1 MQGLYRKQANVARNK
16 NMKIVTQ
23 KRALHGIAMTEYLII
38 LAVVAV
44 AAILI
49 VGLFGQQIK
58 NVFSENTSALAGVST
73 GNTTATSIAGN
84 ASGAVKQDNMGTFT
98 SGASTANGP

>member
-1 MQGLYRKQANVARNK
+1 
-16 NMKIVTQ
+16 MKIVTL
-23 KRALHGIAMTEYLII
+23 KKGLRGIAMTEYLII

-58 NVFSENTSALAGVST
+58 NVFSENTAALAGSSMGTSAVSGTASSST
-73 GNTTATSIAGN
+73 GNDN
-84 ASGAVKQDNMGTFT
+84 QDNMGTFN
-98 SGASTANGP
+98 SNASK

>member
-1 MQGLYRKQANVARNK
+1 
-16 NMKIVTQ
+16 MKIVTL
-23 KRALHGIAMTEYLII
+23 KKGLRGIAMTEYLII

-58 NVFSENTSALAGVST
+58 NVFSENTAALAGSSMGTSAVS
-73 GNTTATSIAGN
+73 GTAGSSTSN
-84 ASGAVKQDNMGTFT
+84 DKQDNMGTFN
-98 SGASTANGP
+98 SNASK

>member
-1 MQGLYRKQANVARNK
+1 
-16 NMKIVTQ
+16 MKIVTL
-23 KRALHGIAMTEYLII
+23 KKGLRGIAMTEYLII

-58 NVFSENTSALAGVST
+58 NVFSENTSALAGSSI
-73 GNTTATSIAGN
+73 GSGSATATAGSATSN
-84 ASGAVKQDNMGTFT
+84 TSQDNMGSFDKNAG
-98 SGASTANGP
+98 SSTTK

>member
-1 MQGLYRKQANVARNK
+1 
-16 NMKIVTQ
+16 MKLVTQ
-23 KRALHGIAMTEYLII
+23 NKGLRGIAMTEYLII

-73 GNTTATSIAGN
+73 GSSEATTIATS
-84 ASGAVKQDNMGTFT
+84 ASGNVKQDNMGTFT
-98 SGASTANGP
+98 SGASTAGGP

>member
-1 MQGLYRKQANVARNK
+1 
-16 NMKIVTQ
+16 
-23 KRALHGIAMTEYLII
+23 MTEYLII

-58 NVFSENTSALAGVST
+58 NVFSENTAALAGST
-73 GNTTATSIAGN
+73 MGNGSAAATATSSKGDD
-84 ASGAVKQDNMGTFT
+84 KQDNMGTFT
-98 SGASTANGP
+98 TGASQ

>member
-1 MQGLYRKQANVARNK
+1 
-16 NMKIVTQ
+16 MKIVTL
-23 KRALHGIAMTEYLII
+23 KKGLWGIAMTEYLII

-58 NVFSENTSALAGVST
+58 NVFSENTAALAGSSMGST
-73 GNTTATSIAGN
+73 AVGSTASTSQGND
-84 ASGAVKQDNMGTFT
+84 KQDNMGSFENNAAK
-98 SGASTANGP
+98 SSS

>member
-1 MQGLYRKQANVARNK
+1 
-16 NMKIVTQ
+16 MKIVTQ
-23 KRALHGIAMTEYLII
+23 KRALSGIAMTEYLII

-58 NVFSENTSALAGVST
+58 NVFSENTSALAGQTTGQSEAST
-73 GNTTATSIAGN
+73 IAAS
-84 ASGAVKQDNMGTFT
+84 ASGAAASGQDNMGTFNTHASST
-98 SGASTANGP
+98 SD

>member
-1 MQGLYRKQANVARNK
+1 
-16 NMKIVTQ
+16 MKIATL
-23 KRALHGIAMTEYLII
+23 KKGLRGIAMTEYLII

-58 NVFSENTSALAGVST
+58 NVFSENTSALAGTSMGNSAVAATASSST
-73 GNTTATSIAGN
+73 ANDS
-84 ASGAVKQDNMGTFT
+84 QDNMGTFENN
-98 SGASTANGP
+98 ASQSSK

>member
-1 MQGLYRKQANVARNK
+1 
-16 NMKIVTQ
+16 MKIVTL
-23 KRALHGIAMTEYLII
+23 KKGLRGIAMTEYLII

-58 NVFSENTSALAGVST
+58 NVFTENTSALAGQSAGST
-73 GNTTATSIAGN
+73 AATATAGSSKDN
-84 ASGAVKQDNMGTFT
+84 DAQDNMGSFDKN
-98 SGASTANGP
+98 ASKSQSS

>member
-1 MQGLYRKQANVARNK
+1 
-16 NMKIVTQ
+16 
-23 KRALHGIAMTEYLII
+23 MTEYLII

-58 NVFSENTSALAGVST
+58 NVFSENTAALAGSSMGTSAVSGTASSST
-73 GNTTATSIAGN
+73 GND
-84 ASGAVKQDNMGTFT
+84 KQDNMGTFN
-98 SGASTANGP
+98 SNASK

>member
-1 MQGLYRKQANVARNK
+1 
-16 NMKIVTQ
+16 MKIVTL
-23 KRALHGIAMTEYLII
+23 KKGLRGIAMTEYLII

-58 NVFSENTSALAGVST
+58 NVFSENTAALAGTSMGSSAAGST
-73 GNTTATSIAGN
+73 AGSSKGNDS
-84 ASGAVKQDNMGTFT
+84 QDNMGTFENN
-98 SGASTANGP
+98 ASK

>member
-1 MQGLYRKQANVARNK
+1 
-16 NMKIVTQ
+16 MKIVTL
-23 KRALHGIAMTEYLII
+23 KKGLRGIAMTEYLII

-58 NVFSENTSALAGVST
+58 NVFSENTAALAGSSM
-73 GNTTATSIAGN
+73 GTTAVSGTASTSTSN
-84 ASGAVKQDNMGTFT
+84 DKQDNMGTFN
-98 SGASTANGP
+98 SNASQ

>member
-1 MQGLYRKQANVARNK
+1 
-16 NMKIVTQ
+16 MKIVTL
-23 KRALHGIAMTEYLII
+23 KKGLRGIAMTEYLII

-58 NVFSENTSALAGVST
+58 NVFTENTSALAGSSM
-73 GNTTATSIAGN
+73 GSSAASATASSAGK
-84 ASGAVKQDNMGTFT
+84 SDSQDNMGSFDKN
-98 SGASTANGP
+98 ASTTGS

>member
-1 MQGLYRKQANVARNK
+1 
-16 NMKIVTQ
+16 MKIVTL
-23 KRALHGIAMTEYLII
+23 KKGLRGIAMTEYLII

-58 NVFSENTSALAGVST
+58 NVFTENTSALAGQSM
-73 GNTTATSIAGN
+73 GNSAATATAGS
-84 ASGAVKQDNMGTFT
+84 ASSNDSQDNMGTFNNN
-98 SGASTANGP
+98 ASKSAS

>member
-1 MQGLYRKQANVARNK
+1 
-16 NMKIVTQ
+16 MKIVTL
-23 KRALHGIAMTEYLII
+23 KKGLRGIAMTEYLII

-58 NVFSENTSALAGVST
+58 NVFSENTAALAGS
-73 GNTTATSIAGN
+73 S
-84 ASGAVKQDNMGTFT
+84 MGTSAV
-98 SGASTANGP
+98 SGTASSSDRKSVV

>member
-1 MQGLYRKQANVARNK
+1 
-16 NMKIVTQ
+16 MKIVTL
-23 KRALHGIAMTEYLII
+23 KKGLRGIAMTEYLII

-58 NVFSENTSALAGVST
+58 NVFTENTSALAGQSM
-73 GNTTATSIAGN
+73 GSSAASATAGN
-84 ASGAVKQDNMGTFT
+84 SQGKDSQDNMGTFDNN
-98 SGASTANGP
+98 ASASAS

>member
-1 MQGLYRKQANVARNK
+1 
-16 NMKIVTQ
+16 MKIVTL
-23 KRALHGIAMTEYLII
+23 KRDLRGIAMTEYLII

-58 NVFSENTSALAGVST
+58 NVFSENTAALAGSSMGST
-73 GNTTATSIAGN
+73 AVNSTAKN
-84 ASGAVKQDNMGTFT
+84 SGGADKQDNMGTFD
-98 SGASTANGP
+98 SSAASTH

>member
-1 MQGLYRKQANVARNK
+1 
-16 NMKIVTQ
+16 
-23 KRALHGIAMTEYLII
+23 MTEYLII

-58 NVFSENTSALAGVST
+58 NVFSENTSALAG
-73 GNTTATSIAGN
+73 NTTGQSEATAIASSASTAATSG
-84 ASGAVKQDNMGTFT
+84 QDNMGTFNTHASST
-98 SGASTANGP
+98 SD

>member
-1 MQGLYRKQANVARNK
+1 
-16 NMKIVTQ
+16 MKIVTL
-23 KRALHGIAMTEYLII
+23 KRGLRGIAMTEYLII

-58 NVFSENTSALAGVST
+58 NVFTENTSALAGQSM
-73 GNTTATSIAGN
+73 GSSAATSTAGSAAKN
-84 ASGAVKQDNMGTFT
+84 DSQDNMGSFNNNASS
-98 SGASTANGP
+98 SGS